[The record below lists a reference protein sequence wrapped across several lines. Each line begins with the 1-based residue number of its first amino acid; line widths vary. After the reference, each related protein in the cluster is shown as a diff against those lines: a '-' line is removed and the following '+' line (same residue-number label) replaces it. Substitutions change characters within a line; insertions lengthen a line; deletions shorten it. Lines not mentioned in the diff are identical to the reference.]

1 MAATKSEGGVLG
13 CLMFIGFIA
22 FALLWAK
29 VSLGLALAVLIG
41 FFVLVGYLGS
51 RAAKA
56 RREALVARFGPEI
69 ADAIIAKKYWQ
80 GATFEMMQEAHG
92 APAEVRQKVMKTKTR
107 ETHCY
112 NQTAKNRFAFKLHY
126 EDGVVVGWDV

>member
-1 MAATKSEGGVLG
+1 MAKPSESGGLG
-13 CLMFIGFIA
+13 CLMFIGFVA
-22 FALLWAK
+22 FAVLWAK
-29 VSLGLALAVLIG
+29 ASFWVALAVLVG
-41 FFVLVGYLGS
+41 FFALVGYLGS

-56 RREALVARFGPEI
+56 RRDALVARFGAEI

-92 APAEVRQKVMKTKTR
+92 APAEVRQKVLKAKTR

-112 NQTAKNRFAFKLHY
+112 QQTAKNRFALKLHY
-126 EDGVVVGWDV
+126 EDGVVVGWDA